1 MNIRQDGTIAAAF
14 FRQILGI
21 ALAFGLVGVS
31 QDILAHQMGS
41 GGSFDGMIVTR
52 HFTGLW
58 DQVDQ
63 EAQGIALQVVEQAD
77 DSRKA
82 VAYWYTYGEDR
93 KTAWYMAI
101 GDLIDN
107 RIEFELFDSMD
118 VGFMQDARPG
128 NDSVQSIG
136 TMTMVFESCTSG
148 TVTFSTNRPE
158 VGSGSFNIERLA
170 EIMNT
175 HCSGGISDDMHA
187 DMMYGQQRIELTP
200 ARDGIPGIGYAR
212 YEDSPGHSEFEVS
225 VDGLQD
231 GNYHLFVN
239 AQNRGDFTVHLG
251 RGELE
256 FTSPAED
263 GKMLLNF
270 DPRGMQIEIH
280 DESGAVLSSF
290 NNTLSSNDH
299 HYGGMHGNDDD
310 HNYDC
315 QYGPG
320 YGHGMGGMGH
330 MGGMGGMGGMHQC
343 VEDGDSI
350 DVQAELQSSGVIPG
364 AKGYA
369 EWEMNSHRVQF
380 SVEIENVPAGLYTL
394 NVGGQDVGTIEVFQM
409 HFGFYGHITF
419 RDPEAYG
426 MRHLDFEPRDQ
437 MIKVFQSG
445 NVILEVE
452 FPAE

>member
-1 MNIRQDGTIAAAF
+1 MKSKRDESAAEVF
-14 FRQILGI
+14 FRRILGL
-21 ALAFGLVGVS
+21 ALTFCLVGIS

-77 DSRKA
+77 DSRRA

-93 KTAWYMAI
+93 NTAWYVAI

-107 RIEFELFDSMD
+107 QIELELFDSVD

-136 TMTMVFESCTSG
+136 TMTMSFESCTNGS
-148 TVTFSTNRPE
+148 VTFNTNKPE
-158 VGSGSFNIERLA
+158 VGSGSFKIERLA

-187 DMMYGQQRIELTP
+187 DMMYGQQRIELTA

-212 YEDSPGHSEFEVS
+212 YEDSPGHSEFEVR

-231 GNYHLFVN
+231 GDYHLLVD
-239 AQNRGDFTVHLG
+239 AQDRGDFAVHQG

-270 DPRGMQIEIH
+270 DPRGMRIEIH

-290 NNTLSSNDH
+290 NETLSSNDG
-299 HYGGMHGNDDD
+299 HYGGMYGNDD

-315 QYGPG
+315 QYGAG
-320 YGHGMGGMGH
+320 YGYGMGH
-330 MGGMGGMGGMHQC
+330 MGGMGGMHHC
-343 VEDGDSI
+343 VDDGDSI
-350 DVQAELQSSGVIPG
+350 EVQAYFQNSGVIPG
-364 AKGYA
+364 ARGYA

-380 SVEIENVPAGLYTL
+380 SVGIENVPAGLYML
-394 NVGGQDVGTIEVFQM
+394 DVGGQDVGTIEVFQM
-409 HFGFYGHITF
+409 HFGYYGHITF

-437 MIKVFQSG
+437 MIRVLQSG
-445 NVILEVE
+445 NVILEVA